1 MSEDRRI
8 RCAVVGLS
16 FRSPFG
22 RARAVME
29 TPNVELVAVCDILEE
44 PARAV
49 GEEFEIPWYTDYE
62 QMLAQDD
69 IEMVF
74 IATPDADHAPQTIA
88 ALEAGIHVLCEKP
101 MAISMD
107 EVHAMLDAEAKS
119 GCKLGI
125 NQVLRTNPRFAEAKR
140 LADSGYFGELFFG
153 EADYVHNISH
163 LIRSG
168 WRGDREQGHTPFVG
182 GGCHMIDLLR
192 WCMGDVAEI
201 YAYGSKKCL
210 SDGEYPF
217 VDCAISVLKF
227 ESGACGKFG
236 TTYACRRPS
245 FRNLMLYGTKATYM
259 SGRECDRIRLN
270 DRLDDIIRM
279 EMPVKGHPYGPVIA
293 GFAQAIIDDTTPPIS
308 GRDVAN
314 SIAISLAG
322 DQSIATGEP
331 VKPERFEF

>member
-1 MSEDRRI
+1 MSEDRKI

-16 FRSPFG
+16 PRSPLG
-22 RARAVME
+22 RVKPVVDN
-29 TPNVELVAVCDILEE
+29 PNTELVAVCDILEE
-44 PARAV
+44 PVRVATAEY
-49 GEEFEIPWYTDYE
+49 GIPGYTDYE
-62 QMLAQDD
+62 QMLGQDD

-74 IATPDADHAPQTIA
+74 IATPDAEHAPQTIA

-107 EVHAMLDAEAKS
+107 EVHAMLAAQEKS

-140 LADSGYFGELFFG
+140 LADCGYFGELFYG

-163 LIRSG
+163 LITTG
-168 WRGDREQGHTPFVG
+168 WRGEQRQGHTPFVG

-192 WCMGDVAEI
+192 WCMGEVVEI
-201 YAYGSKKCL
+201 YAYGSKLCL
-210 SDGEYPF
+210 TEEQYPF

-236 TTYACRRPS
+236 VTYACQRPS
-245 FRNLMLYGTKATYM
+245 FRNFMLYGTKATYL
-259 SGRECDRIRLN
+259 SGRDEDRIRLN
-270 DRLDDIIRM
+270 DHMPDMIRVQL
-279 EMPVKGHPYGPVIA
+279 PVQGHPYGPVIA
-293 GFAQAIIDDTTPPIS
+293 GFAQAIIDDTEPPIS

-314 SIAISLAG
+314 TIAIALAG

-331 VKPERFEF
+331 VRPERFGF

>member
-1 MSEDRRI
+1 MSEERKI

-16 FRSPFG
+16 PRSPLG
-22 RARAVME
+22 RVRPVVD
-29 TPNVELVAVCDILEE
+29 TPNTELVAVCDILEE
-44 PARAV
+44 PVRVATAEY
-49 GEEFEIPWYTDYE
+49 GIPGYTDYE
-62 QMLAQDD
+62 QMLGQDD

-74 IATPDADHAPQTIA
+74 IATPDAEHAPQTIA
-88 ALEAGIHVLCEKP
+88 ALQAGIHVLCEKP

-107 EVHAMLDAEAKS
+107 EVHGMLAAQEKS

-140 LADSGYFGELFFG
+140 LADCGYFGELFYG

-163 LIRSG
+163 LILSG
-168 WRGDREQGHTPFVG
+168 WRGEKGQGHTPFVG

-192 WCMGDVAEI
+192 WCMGEVVEI
-201 YAYGSKKCL
+201 YAYGSKRCL
-210 SDGEYPF
+210 TQEQYPF

-236 TTYACRRPS
+236 VTYACQRPS

-259 SGRECDRIRLN
+259 SGRDADRIRLN
-270 DRLDDIIRM
+270 DHLADLIRM
-279 EMPVKGHPYGPVIA
+279 EMPVQGHPYGPVIG
-293 GFAQAIIDDTTPPIS
+293 GFAQAIIDDTEPPIS

-314 SIAISLAG
+314 TIAIALAG
-322 DQSIATGEP
+322 DESIATGEP
-331 VKPERFEF
+331 VKPERFDF

>member
-1 MSEDRRI
+1 MSQNRKI

-16 FRSPFG
+16 PRSPFG
-22 RARAVME
+22 RATPVVE
-29 TPNVELVAVCDILEE
+29 TPNTELVAVCDILEA
-44 PARAV
+44 PAREV
-49 GEEFEIPWYTDYE
+49 GEELDVPWYTDYE
-62 QMLAQDD
+62 RMLGQDD

-101 MAISMD
+101 MAISMS
-107 EVHAMLDAEAKS
+107 EIHAMLDAEAKS
-119 GCKLGI
+119 GRTLGI

-140 LADSGYFGELFFG
+140 LADSGYFGELFYG

-163 LIRSG
+163 LIRGG

-192 WCMGDVAEI
+192 WCMGEVVEI
-201 YAYGSKKCL
+201 HAYGSRKCL
-210 SDGEYPF
+210 SDEEYPF
-217 VDCAISVLKF
+217 PDCAVSVLKF

-245 FRNLMLYGTKATYM
+245 FRNFMLYGTEATYM
-259 SGRECDRIRLN
+259 SGRECDRVRIN
-270 DRLDDIIRM
+270 DSLEDIIRL
-279 EMPVKGHPYGPVIA
+279 ELPVKGHPYGPVIRD
-293 GFAQAIIDDTTPPIS
+293 FAQAVIDGTKPPIS

-314 SIAISLAG
+314 TVAVALAG
-322 DQSIATGEP
+322 DESLATGRP